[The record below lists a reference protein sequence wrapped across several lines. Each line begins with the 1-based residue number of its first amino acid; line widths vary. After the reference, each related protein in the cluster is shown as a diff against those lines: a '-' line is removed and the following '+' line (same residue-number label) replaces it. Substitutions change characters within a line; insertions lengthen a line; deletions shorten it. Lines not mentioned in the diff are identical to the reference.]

1 MAPHG
6 LILTIT
12 IALGAAFLGG
22 FVAARL
28 KLPPL
33 VGYLAAGIAIGPF
46 TPGLSADPAIATEL
60 AEVGVILL
68 MFGVGLHFSLDDLW
82 AVRWVAVPGAI
93 GQIVIATAVTALVVP
108 LWGWT
113 YAQGIVFGLAIAIS
127 STVVLIRTLTDAG
140 LLESAHG
147 KIAVGWV
154 VVEDLAI
161 VIVLVLLPPLAPA
174 LGGTAG
180 ASGDDA
186 LPLRLAVTL
195 AKVALFGVLMI
206 AVGTRV
212 IPWLLE
218 QVARTGHRELF
229 TLAVL
234 VVALGVAVVAAF
246 AFEVSLALGA
256 FLAGV
261 AISESDL
268 SHQAAAEA
276 LPLRDAFA
284 VLFFVSV
291 GMLFDPT
298 FIVREPLLV
307 AAVVALIVVRKWL
320 VSSGIVLALGYPIRS
335 ALIVGAGLAQIGEF
349 SFVLS
354 EVDRQLGILPA
365 EGHDLIIAAAIIT
378 ITLNSL
384 LFRSIEPIAERLRDL
399 RVVRAFDDRR
409 AGALARLER
418 ESAETLQRHA
428 VVAGH
433 GRVGSLVTRALQR
446 RNMDVLVVEQDRGIV
461 EALRDTG
468 TAAIYGD
475 AGHAL
480 VLERTHLDRAILL
493 VVALRDPQTSRRVV
507 EYARRTNERLGI
519 VARAHTRDAADF
531 LKKAGANEVVLG
543 EEELAIEMT
552 GYALHRLGVSPQEI
566 ALIARG
572 LRAR

>member
-12 IALGAAFLGG
+12 IALGVAFLGG
-22 FVAARL
+22 FIAARL
-28 KLPPL
+28 RLPPL

-46 TPGLSADPAIATEL
+46 TPGLSADPGIATEL

-82 AVRWVAVPGAI
+82 SVRWVAVPGALL
-93 GQIVIATAVTALVVP
+93 QIVVATAATALVVP

-113 YAQGIVFGLAIAIS
+113 YAQGIVFGLAIAVS

-161 VIVLVLLPPLAPA
+161 VVVLVLLPPLAPV
-174 LGGTAG
+174 LGGTAVG
-180 ASGDDA
+180 GGDD
-186 LPLRLAVTL
+186 LVVRLAVTL
-195 AKVALFGVLMI
+195 AKVALFGILMI
-206 AVGTRV
+206 AVGTRA

-307 AAVVALIVVRKWL
+307 AA
-320 VSSGIVLALGYPIRS
+320 

-354 EVDRQLGILPA
+354 ELDRQLGILPA
-365 EGHDLIIAAAIIT
+365 EAHDLIIGAAIIT

-384 LFRSIEPIAERLRDL
+384 LFRSIEPIAERLRDVRL
-399 RVVRAFDDRR
+399 VRAFDDRR
-409 AGALARLER
+409 AGALARLETDR
-418 ESAETLQRHA
+418 EEKLGRHA

-446 RNMDVLVVEQDRGIV
+446 RNMEVLVVEQDRGIV
-461 EALRDTG
+461 EALREAG
-468 TAAIYGD
+468 TLAIYGD

-480 VLERTHLDRAILL
+480 VLERTHIERAILL

-519 VARAHTRDAADF
+519 VARAHTRDGADY
-531 LKKAGANEVVLG
+531 LRKAGANEVVIG

-552 GYALHRLGVSPQEI
+552 GYALHRLGVSPQEV

>member
-28 KLPPL
+28 RLPPI
-33 VGYLAAGIAIGPF
+33 VGYLAAGIAVGPF
-46 TPGLSADPAIATEL
+46 TPGLSADPGIATEL

-68 MFGVGLHFSLDDLW
+68 MFGVGVHFSLEDLW
-82 AVRWVAVPGAI
+82 AVRWVAIPGAI

-127 STVVLIRTLTDAG
+127 STVVLIRTLTDVG

-161 VIVLVLLPPLAPA
+161 VVVLVLLPPLAPV

-180 ASGDDA
+180 GGADD
-186 LPLRLAVTL
+186 LVLRVAVTL

-307 AAVVALIVVRKWL
+307 AAVVALIVLRKWF
-320 VSSGIVLALGYPIRS
+320 VSSGIVLLLGYPIRT

-409 AGALARLER
+409 AGALASLER
-418 ESAETLQRHA
+418 ETAEKLQRHA

-446 RNMDVLVVEQDRGIV
+446 RNMEVLVVEQDRRVV
-461 EALRDTG
+461 EALRDAG
-468 TAAIYGD
+468 TLAIYGD

-493 VVALRDPQTSRRVV
+493 VIALRDPQTSRRVV
-507 EYARRTNERLGI
+507 EYARQTNERIGI

>member
-22 FVAARL
+22 FVAAKLR
-28 KLPPL
+28 LPPI
-33 VGYLAAGIAIGPF
+33 VGYLAAGIAVGPF

-60 AEVGVILL
+60 AEIGVILL
-68 MFGVGLHFSLDDLW
+68 MFGVGVHFSLNDLW

-93 GQIVIATAVTALVVP
+93 GQVVIATAVTALVVP

-127 STVVLIRTLTDAG
+127 STVVLIRTLTDVG

-161 VIVLVLLPPLAPA
+161 VFVLVLLPPLAPI
-174 LGGTAG
+174 LGGLG
-180 ASGDDA
+180 GGGGGDD
-186 LPLRLAVTL
+186 LPLRLAITF
-195 AKVALFGVLMI
+195 AKVALFGVLMLV
-206 AVGTRV
+206 VGTRV

-298 FIVREPLLV
+298 FVLRDPLLV
-307 AAVVALIVVRKWL
+307 AGVVALIVVRKWL
-320 VSSGIVLALGYPIRS
+320 VSAGIVLALGYPIRT

-354 EVDRQLGILPA
+354 QVDRQLGILPTQA
-365 EGHDLIIAAAIIT
+365 HDLIIAAAIIT

-384 LFRSIEPIAERLRDL
+384 LFRSIEPIAEHLRD
-399 RVVRAFDDRR
+399 VGVIRAFDDRR
-409 AGALARLER
+409 AGALAHLER
-418 ESAETLQRHA
+418 EREEKLQRHA

-446 RNMDVLVVEQDRGIV
+446 RNMEVLVVEQDRRLV
-461 EALRDTG
+461 EDLRDAG

-480 VLERTHLDRAILL
+480 VLERAHLDRAILL

-519 VARAHTRDAADF
+519 VARAHTRDAADY
-531 LKKAGANEVVLG
+531 LRKAGANEVVLG

>member
-6 LILTIT
+6 LIATIT
-12 IALGAAFLGG
+12 IALGVAFLGG
-22 FVAARL
+22 FLATKVR
-28 KLPPL
+28 LPPI
-33 VGYLAAGIAIGPF
+33 VGYLAAGIAVGPF
-46 TPGLSADPAIATEL
+46 TPGLSADPQIAPEL

-68 MFGVGLHFSLDDLW
+68 MFGVGVHFSLADLW
-82 AVRWVAVPGAI
+82 AVRWVAVPGAM

-127 STVVLIRTLTDAG
+127 STVVLIRTLTDVG

-161 VIVLVLLPPLAPA
+161 VIVLVLLPPLAPV
-174 LGGTAG
+174 LGGNAVG
-180 ASGDDA
+180 GGED
-186 LPLRLAVTL
+186 LPLRVAVTI
-195 AKVALFGVLMI
+195 AKVAVFGVLMI

-218 QVARTGHRELF
+218 QVAHTGYRELF

-298 FIVREPLLV
+298 FVVREPLLV
-307 AAVVALIVVRKWL
+307 AAVVALVVLRKWL
-320 VSSGIVLALGYPIRS
+320 VPPAALLAPGYPARP

-354 EVDRQLGILPA
+354 NLDRSLGVLPA
-365 EGHDLIIAAAIIT
+365 QAHDLIIAAALIS
-378 ITLNSL
+378 ITLNPL
-384 LFRSIEPIAERLRDL
+384 LFRSVDPLAERARCLPLLRRYDE
-399 RVVRAFDDRR
+399 RR

-418 ESAETLQRHA
+418 EPEETLRHHA
-428 VVAGH
+428 VVCGH
-433 GRVGSLVTRALQR
+433 GQVGLLVTRALQR
-446 RNMDVLVVEQDRGIV
+446 RNMECLVIEHDRRIV
-461 EALRDTG
+461 EDLRASGTLALF
-468 TAAIYGD
+468 GD
-475 AGHAL
+475 AGHEL
-480 VLERTHLDRAILL
+480 VLERAHLDRAILL
-493 VVALRDPQTSRRVV
+493 VIALPDPQTSRRVIEV
-507 EYARRTNERLGI
+507 ARRANERIGGG
-519 VARAHTRDAADF
+519 ARAHSREAADH
-531 LKKAGANEVVLG
+531 LREARANEGGVGPGGV
-543 EEELAIEMT
+543 
-552 GYALHRLGVSPQEI
+552 AL
-566 ALIARG
+566 
-572 LRAR
+572 

>member
-28 KLPPL
+28 RLPPL
-33 VGYLAAGIAIGPF
+33 VGYLAAGIAVGPF
-46 TPGLSADPAIATEL
+46 TPGLSADPAVATEL

-68 MFGVGLHFSLDDLW
+68 MFGVGLHFSLEDLW
-82 AVRWVAVPGAI
+82 SVRWVAVPGAI
-93 GQIVIATAVTALVVP
+93 LQIVIATAVTALIAP
-108 LWGWT
+108 LWSWT
-113 YAQGIVFGLAIAIS
+113 YAQGIVFGLAIAVS

-147 KIAVGWV
+147 KIAIGWV

-161 VIVLVLLPPLAPA
+161 VIVLVLLPPLAPM
-174 LGGTAG
+174 LGGTG
-180 ASGDDA
+180 GGGVDD

-195 AKVALFGVLMI
+195 AKVALFGVLMLV
-206 AVGTRV
+206 VGTRV
-212 IPWLLE
+212 IPWLLD

-234 VVALGVAVVAAF
+234 VVALGVAVLAAF

-307 AAVVALIVVRKWL
+307 AAVVALILLRKWL
-320 VSSGIVLALGYPIRS
+320 VSSGIVLVQGYPIRS
-335 ALIVGAGLAQIGEF
+335 ALVVGAGLAQIGEF

-354 EVDRQLGILPA
+354 GVDRQLGILPA
-365 EGHDLIIAAAIIT
+365 QGHDLIIAAAIIT

-384 LFRSIEPIAERLRDL
+384 LFRSIEPLAERLRDL
-399 RVVRAFDDRR
+399 RMLRAFDDRR
-409 AGALARLER
+409 AGALANLER
-418 ESAETLQRHA
+418 DRAEKMHRHA
-428 VVAGH
+428 VVTGH

-446 RNMDVLVVEQDRGIV
+446 RNMEVLVVEQDRGIV
-461 EALRDTG
+461 EALRDAG

-480 VLERTHLDRAILL
+480 VLERTHIDRAILL

-507 EYARRTNERLGI
+507 EYARRRNERIGI
-519 VARAHTRDAADF
+519 VARAHTRDAA
-531 LKKAGANEVVLG
+531 LYLRKAGANEVVLG

-566 ALIARG
+566 ALIAKG

>member
-28 KLPPL
+28 RLPPI
-33 VGYLAAGIAIGPF
+33 VGYLAAGIAVGPF
-46 TPGLSADPAIATEL
+46 TPGLSADPTIATEL

-68 MFGVGLHFSLDDLW
+68 MFGVGVHFSLDDLW
-82 AVRWVAVPGAI
+82 AVRWVVVPGAI
-93 GQIVIATAVTALVVP
+93 GQILVATAVTALVVP

-113 YAQGIVFGLAIAIS
+113 YAQGIVFGLAISIS
-127 STVVLIRTLTDAG
+127 STVVLIRTLTDVG

-161 VIVLVLLPPLAPA
+161 VIALVLLPPLAPI
-174 LGGTAG
+174 LGGAG
-180 ASGDDA
+180 GGGGED

-195 AKVALFGVLMI
+195 AKVALFGVLMVV
-206 AVGTRV
+206 VGTRV
-212 IPWLLE
+212 IPWLLV

-298 FIVREPLLV
+298 FIVRQPLLV
-307 AAVVALIVVRKWL
+307 TAVVGLVVIRKWL
-320 VSSGIVLALGYPIRS
+320 VSSAIVLVLGYPIRT
-335 ALIVGAGLAQIGEF
+335 ALIVGAALAQIGEF
-349 SFVLS
+349 SFVIS
-354 EVDRQLGILPA
+354 GVDRQLGILPA
-365 EGHDLIIAAAIIT
+365 DGHDLLIAAALIT
-378 ITLNSL
+378 ITLNPL
-384 LFRSIEPIAERLRDL
+384 LFRSVDPVADRLRDM
-399 RVVRAFDDRR
+399 RFVRGFDERR

-418 ESAETLQRHA
+418 DREEKIQRHA

-433 GRVGSLVTRALQR
+433 GRVGSLVTSALQR
-446 RNMDVLVVEQDRGIV
+446 RNMEVLVVEQDRRIV
-461 EALRDTG
+461 EDLRGAG

-480 VLERTHLDRAILL
+480 VLERAHLERAILL

-507 EYARRTNERLGI
+507 EFARRANERIGI